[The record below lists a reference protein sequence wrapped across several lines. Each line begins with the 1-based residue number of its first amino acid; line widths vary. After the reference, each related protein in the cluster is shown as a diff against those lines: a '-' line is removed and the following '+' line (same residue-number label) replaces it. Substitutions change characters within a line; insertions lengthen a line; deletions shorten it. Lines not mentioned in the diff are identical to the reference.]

1 MKSYQHRQA
10 DAGLIELPTGKVVC
24 VGRNYAEHARELNN
38 PVPTEPILFIKPA
51 SSLVP
56 LEEPFDIPAGL
67 GAVHFET
74 ELAVLIG
81 ESLKNADEQRARRA
95 IAGIGVG
102 LDLTLRD
109 VQDQLKQK
117 GHPWEKSKAFDG
129 ACPLSVF
136 LSPASVGDLSDVQIR
151 LTVNGEVRQD
161 GNSAQMLTPVLKLLS
176 YISHWFTLQPGDVV
190 LTGTPAGVGPV
201 QPGDQLRVE
210 LVDLLRV
217 DTRVN
222 DH

>member
-10 DAGLIELPTGKVVC
+10 DTGLIELPTGKVVC

-51 SSLVP
+51 GSLVP

-102 LDLTLRD
+102 LDLTLRE